1 MPKVSRVERTEAR
14 PYLSKAQQFV
24 AEARSGIQAGR
35 ADAALLCAIHA
46 AISAADA
53 VTVALAGQRS
63 ADPNH
68 LAAADLLR
76 SVGQGTEGIES
87 RAGQLVALLQKKNLV
102 EYQARVATMQEADD
116 AVKRAERLVEWAA
129 STIAAVLGR

>member
-1 MPKVSRVERTEAR
+1 MRFGSAMGILGSSSSVSPPSQSSEPLGNDLRVPGRKSSTRGSRCSAQRHAVLFVPGLSNVPKVSRVERTEAR
-14 PYLSKAQQFV
+14 PYLAKAQQFV
-24 AEARSGIQAGR
+24 AEARSGLQSGR

-76 SVGQGTEGIES
+76 SVG
-87 RAGQLVALLQKKNLV
+87 
-102 EYQARVATMQEADD
+102 
-116 AVKRAERLVEWAA
+116 
-129 STIAAVLGR
+129 